1 MIILL
6 LLLIIIIII
15 IIGDNNN
22 NNDVIIKLIENAK
35 IACFYQSCQGNEWA
49 CSNRSFLKPNFQN

>member
-1 MIILL
+1 MIILT
-6 LLLIIIIII
+6 IIIII

-35 IACFYQSCQGNEWA
+35 IVCFYQSCQGNEWA